1 MTVGRGAVF
10 KTNDSNKT
18 PTPMGVHVA
27 EQLSKNVNGHSRA
40 VIQKREPTAIAASIR
55 KVFGRFH
62 PGAVPPWRCS
72 TLALFHPGAVPPWR
86 CSTLAL
92 LHPGAAPPWRCST
105 LALLHPGA
113 APPWRCSPLALLPPG
128 AAPPWRCS
136 VRSRAAV
143 AKRPSDVW
151 FRRAAVFVHRPKSA
165 VTRSTR
171 PSPSVGTAR
180 RQSELRKRRWRRLG
194 PRPEIAY

>member
-18 PTPMGVHVA
+18 PTPKGVHVA

-72 TLALFHPGAVPPWR
+72 TLALFPPGAAPPCR

-92 LHPGAAPPWRCST
+92 FHPGAAPPWRCST

-113 APPWRCSPLALLPPG
+113 AQLELARLLPNG
-128 AAPPWRCS
+128 LQTCGFGVQQFLFTGRNL
-136 VRSRAAV
+136 
-143 AKRPSDVW
+143 
-151 FRRAAVFVHRPKSA
+151 
-165 VTRSTR
+165 
-171 PSPSVGTAR
+171 
-180 RQSELRKRRWRRLG
+180 Q
-194 PRPEIAY
+194 

>member
-113 APPWRCSPLALLPPG
+113 APPWRCSTLALLPPG
-128 AAPPWRCS
+128 AAPPGRCS
-136 VRSRAAV
+136 TLALLSQKSSGCCQTA
-143 AKRPSDVW
+143 
-151 FRRAAVFVHRPKSA
+151 FRRVVSA
-165 VTRSTR
+165 CSSFC
-171 PSPSVGTAR
+171 SPAEICSDSFDKTVP
-180 RQSELRKRRWRRLG
+180 KRRHG
-194 PRPEIAY
+194 TSPK

>member
-72 TLALFHPGAVPPWR
+72 TLAL
-86 CSTLAL
+86 

-113 APPWRCSPLALLPPG
+113 AQLEIERLLPNG
-128 AAPPWRCS
+128 LQTFGFGVQQFLFTGRNL
-136 VRSRAAV
+136 
-143 AKRPSDVW
+143 
-151 FRRAAVFVHRPKSA
+151 
-165 VTRSTR
+165 
-171 PSPSVGTAR
+171 
-180 RQSELRKRRWRRLG
+180 Q
-194 PRPEIAY
+194 